1 MAPDLMSYI
10 DREAMIDSEVAKN
23 MIEINALTQRLS
35 ILSAKNQEL
44 SRRREMI
51 SLGSSSQQSTEE
63 VGRKGT
69 EIAGGKKRKV

>member
-10 DREAMIDSEVAKN
+10 DREAMINGEVAKN

-51 SLGSSSQQSTEE
+51 SSGSSQQSTE